1 MRKARLQ
8 NLTGK
13 ETRLETS
20 AVVLETGVTLVSEL
34 FDELVGGSANG
45 GWRDLSRTLSPK
57 SISQLVPGRHDLF
70 CIGDTAGSQNVLAA
84 KFDALRLC
92 QTM

>member
-20 AVVLETGVTLVSEL
+20 AVVLEIGVMPVSEL
-34 FDELVGGSANG
+34 FDELVGGSVNG
-45 GWRDLSRTLSPK
+45 GLRDLSRTLSPK
-57 SISQLVPGRHDLF
+57 SISQLVSSRHDLF
-70 CIGDTAGSQNVLAA
+70 CISDTAGSLNVSAA
-84 KFDALRLC
+84 MFDALRLC
-92 QTM
+92 QTI

>member
-8 NLTGK
+8 NLIGK

-20 AVVLETGVTLVSEL
+20 EVVLETGVTPVSEL
-34 FDELVGGSANG
+34 FDELVGGFVNG
-45 GWRDLSRTLSPK
+45 GWHDLTKTLSPK

-70 CIGDTAGSQNVLAA
+70 CIGDTAGSQNVSAA
-84 KFDALRLC
+84 MFDALRLC